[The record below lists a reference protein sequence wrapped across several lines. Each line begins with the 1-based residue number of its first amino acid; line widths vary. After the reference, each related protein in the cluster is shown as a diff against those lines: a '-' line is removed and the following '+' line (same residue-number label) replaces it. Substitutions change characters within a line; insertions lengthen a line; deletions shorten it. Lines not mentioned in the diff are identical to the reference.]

1 MSGGGCSELEPYAL
15 QVKGDSMS
23 PEFWDGCIIIIDPG
37 ARPANGA
44 YVVIDYDG
52 DTIFRQFM
60 VEGERRYLKAL
71 NEELEKAIRG
81 APDQWMWFHR
91 RWKTRPDGEPDIY
104 TGIQ

>member
-71 NEELEKAIRG
+71 NEEYPVTELTGSYNVRG
-81 APDQWMWFHR
+81 IVVQRAGR
-91 RWKTRPDGEPDIY
+91 RRSQHKHY
-104 TGIQ
+104 L